1 MGAIDKEVND
11 YFKKAGFEENLLHRT
26 GYGMGITGHEGPFL
40 AEGYDREL
48 ETGMMVS
55 VEPGIYFPGLGGFRH
70 SDTVL
75 ITDDGYVKLTD
86 APDSLEGLTKT
97 L

>member
-26 GYGMGITGHEGPFL
+26 GHGMGITGHEGPFL

-48 ETGMMVS
+48 EAGMMVS
-55 VEPGIYFPGLGGFRH
+55 VEPGIYFSGPGRLPPLGHGSDHGRRLCQADRSPGFTGR
-70 SDTVL
+70 
-75 ITDDGYVKLTD
+75 TD
-86 APDSLEGLTKT
+86 
-97 L
+97 